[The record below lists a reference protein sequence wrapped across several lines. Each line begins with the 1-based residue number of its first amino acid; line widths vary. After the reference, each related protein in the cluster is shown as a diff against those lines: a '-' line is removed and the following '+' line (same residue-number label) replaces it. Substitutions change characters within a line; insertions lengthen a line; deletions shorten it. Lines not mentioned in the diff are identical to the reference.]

1 MALFNFIIDDAA
13 KRKRD
18 QMEQLRQSL
27 FKPGVQ
33 LQRTLEQQGP
43 MQPGMERAQITAPEI
58 DASGQPVWQ
67 TPPSGLFAKN
77 PQLGEA
83 AAASVGTGL
92 ESQIMPYAM
101 KTQYPDLAAASA
113 KSYQPQLVRDAQGN
127 LKQVM
132 PVFDPKTGQAS
143 YKLMD
148 TPEGFEITQE
158 TPEQKRM
165 RDIKAEGEKEKE
177 KLIAQSR
184 LLPGIRSAIK
194 QAEVEA
200 QAKGE
205 ALTGYNRAKAA
216 LPGLQQ
222 VTTKLKQLADIGTYT
237 LGGKAFNLMAKE
249 LGFGATKGATARASM
264 ISIVDNQVLPLL
276 KATFGGSFSVQE
288 GDSLRSSLLDA
299 NATPGEKKATLDAFI
314 EQKMRNLQTSEREL
328 GIKPEQQPA
337 GQQPPSAPTT
347 PKRIRFDAQGNMI
360 Q

>member
-27 FKPGVQ
+27 FKPGVP

-43 MQPGMERAQITAPEI
+43 MQPGMERAQITAPEM
-58 DASGQPVWQ
+58 DTSGQPVWQ
-67 TPPSGLFAKN
+67 TAPSGLFAEN
-77 PQLGEA
+77 PKLGEA

-113 KSYQPQLVRDAQGN
+113 KSYQPQLVRDSQGN

-132 PVFDPKTGQAS
+132 PVFDPRTGQAS
-143 YKLMD
+143 YKMMD

-158 TPEQKRM
+158 TPEQKRL
-165 RDIKAEGEKEKE
+165 RDIKAAASKEEAVSNVQLQIQPK
-177 KLIAQSR
+177 
-184 LLPGIRSAIK
+184 IRAAIK
-194 QAEVEA
+194 QAEVLA
-200 QAKGE
+200 QKRGE
-205 ALTGYNRAKAA
+205 TLSDYNKAKAA
-216 LPGLQQ
+216 LPGLNE
-222 VTTKLKQLADIGTYT
+222 VTTKLKQLSDIGTYT
-237 LGGKAFNLMAKE
+237 MGGKAFNYMAKE

-288 GDSLRSSLLDA
+288 GDSLRASLLDSD
-299 NATPGEKKATLDAFI
+299 ATPAEKKATLDAFI
-314 EQKMRNLQTSEREL
+314 QQKMRNLQGAEREL
-328 GIKPEQQPA
+328 NIKPT
-337 GQQPPSAPTT
+337 TT
-347 PKRIRFDAQGNMI
+347 PKRIRFDAQGNII